1 MKRRGLLV
9 GLALLAV
16 ALGCGDGARPG
27 AAGWIR
33 QAREVNEHADAALA
47 RGDVQAARAAL
58 ESLLNDPAPASVA
71 ARDRRVVLQDAAF
84 RLAELALSAQE
95 PKRAREWV
103 ERGLALGRSDDLFT
117 ANLLVAGGRARESLG
132 DDHGAIEDYRE
143 ALRINEAL
151 LEDALRAKEG
161 SPKP

>member
-1 MKRRGLLV
+1 MKRRGFII
-9 GLALLAV
+9 GWALLV
-16 ALGCGDGARPG
+16 ALGCGEGARPG

-33 QAREVNEHADAALA
+33 RAREMNERADAALA
-47 RGDVQAARAAL
+47 RGDVQAARSGL
-58 ESLLNDPAPASVA
+58 ESLLNDPVPASVA
-71 ARDRRVVLQDAAF
+71 ARDRRVVFQDAAF

-117 ANLLVAGGRARESLG
+117 ANLLVAGGRAREAAG
-132 DDHGAIEDYRE
+132 DDHGAVEDYRE